1 MSSLWDE
8 ASMSCT
14 LASPPAP
21 EYDVI
26 LIGAGYTGLWTAFA
40 LTEIDP
46 NLRIGVLEKHRVGF
60 GASGRN
66 GGWCSSI
73 LPMALDEIEK
83 RHGREV
89 ALELQRTMIDTVDEI
104 GATTSRLG
112 IECDFAKGG
121 TISLIRDDFQRA
133 RADADLASA
142 RRLGLGDEHMSR
154 LSADDTARVLRV
166 AERPE
171 ANFQPGCA
179 AIHPR
184 KLVDGLVGVLLG
196 RGVSIHEGVE
206 VKDFDAHEVFTD
218 HGTVRA
224 DSVLLCTEAYGSSLP
239 KRRRSVLPLY
249 SLMVATEPLPDDSWN
264 EIGLDRRT
272 TFADHRH
279 LIVYG
284 QRTADGR
291 FAFGGRGAPY
301 HFGSRIDPSFDTDE
315 RVRRH
320 LQEELLTLFPVL
332 RGVRFTHH
340 WGGPLGVPRDWTF
353 SVDYE
358 PRSGLGR
365 AGGYVGDGVATAYL
379 AGRTLADLV
388 CGRATSRTRL
398 PFVGHRSPKWEP
410 EPARW
415 IAVNGLAK
423 AVAHM
428 DAAES
433 QGRRPSRV
441 MTSVVSRLTGG

>member
-1 MSSLWDE
+1 
-8 ASMSCT
+8 
-14 LASPPAP
+14 
-21 EYDVI
+21 
-26 LIGAGYTGLWTAFA
+26 
-40 LTEIDP
+40 
-46 NLRIGVLEKHRVGF
+46 
-60 GASGRN
+60 
-66 GGWCSSI
+66 
-73 LPMALDEIEK
+73 
-83 RHGREV
+83 
-89 ALELQRTMIDTVDEI
+89 
-104 GATTSRLG
+104 
-112 IECDFAKGG
+112 
-121 TISLIRDDFQRA
+121 
-133 RADADLASA
+133 
-142 RRLGLGDEHMSR
+142 MSR

-166 AERPE
+166 AGRPE

-179 AIHPR
+179 ALHPR

-206 VKDFDAHEVFTD
+206 VKDFDAHEVFID

-224 DSVLLCTEAYGSSLP
+224 DSILLCTEAYGSSLP

-358 PRSGLGR
+358 TRSGLGR

-423 AVAHM
+423 AVARM

-433 QGRRPSRV
+433 QGRRPSHV
-441 MTSVVSRLTGG
+441 VTSVVRRLTGG